1 MHFKY
6 TFKSIFMN
14 IEIKVITEKDFK
26 GGKHLQEEEFVSI
39 GDTFEER

>member
-6 TFKSIFMN
+6 TFKSISMN
-14 IEIKVITEKDFK
+14 IEIKVIAEKNFK
-26 GGKHLQEEEFVSI
+26 GLKHLQEEEVVSS